1 MAKKASSRDIVVTPA
16 DLARALEGIAQS
28 IAAVRR
34 LVTKLPPDI
43 KIKVTVESADTSA
56 FLWDY
61 NCPPPE

>member
-1 MAKKASSRDIVVTPA
+1 MAKRGSSKEIVVTPA
-16 DLARALEGIAQS
+16 DLARALDGIAQS

-34 LVTKLPPDI
+34 LIAKLPPET
-43 KIKVTVESADTSA
+43 KIKVTVESKDTSA